1 VPMSES
7 EYVRTNKTEVK
18 RKPDRGSY
26 DRETVHSILDE
37 GLVAHVGILQGGTPL
52 VIPMTYGR
60 VEEQMY
66 LHGSAASRLLRD
78 ARDVDVCVTVTLL
91 DGLVLARSLIN
102 HSMNYRSV
110 VIFGKAKQVTDLD
123 EKSSALD
130 AVTEH
135 IIAGRVAATR
145 KNSVKE
151 INSTLVLS
159 IPINEASA
167 KIRSGPPH
175 DYEEDMELDVWA
187 GVIPIGMAI
196 GAPEPDETLSDL
208 ITIPDHVKK
217 WRR

>member
-1 VPMSES
+1 MPMSES

-135 IIAGRVAATR
+135 IISGRVAATR

>member
-1 VPMSES
+1 MSKP

-37 GLVAHVGILQGGTPL
+37 GLVAHVGIVQDETPL
-52 VIPMTYGR
+52 VIPMAYGR
-60 VEEQMY
+60 VEERLY

-78 ARDVDVCVTVTLL
+78 ARDLDVCVTVTLL

-110 VIFGKAKQVTDLD
+110 VIFGKAKQVTDVD
-123 EKSSALD
+123 EKSAALE

-135 IIAGRVAATR
+135 IISGRVADTR
-145 KNSVKE
+145 KNSAKE
-151 INSTLVLS
+151 IKSTLVLS
-159 IPINEASA
+159 VPINEVSA
-167 KIRSGPPH
+167 KIRFGPPN

-187 GVIPIGMAI
+187 GVIPIGVAI
-196 GAPEPDETLSDL
+196 GAPEPDEISGDL
-208 ITIPDHVKK
+208 MAVPDYVKK

>member
-135 IIAGRVAATR
+135 IISGRVAATR

>member
-1 VPMSES
+1 MSEP

-37 GLVAHVGILQGGTPL
+37 GLVAHVGIVQGETPL
-52 VIPMTYGR
+52 VIPMAYGR
-60 VEEQMY
+60 VEAQLY

-78 ARDVDVCVTVTLL
+78 ARDLDVCVTVTLL

-110 VIFGKAKQVTDLD
+110 VIFGKAKQVTDVD
-123 EKSSALD
+123 EKSAALE

-135 IIAGRVAATR
+135 IISGRVAATR
-145 KNSVKE
+145 KNSAKE
-151 INSTLVLS
+151 IKSTLVLS
-159 IPINEASA
+159 VPINEVSA
-167 KIRSGPPH
+167 KIRFGPPS

-196 GAPEPDETLSDL
+196 GAPEPDEISGDL
-208 ITIPDHVKK
+208 MAVPDYVKEWK
-217 WRR
+217 R

>member
-1 VPMSES
+1 MSES

-135 IIAGRVAATR
+135 IISGRVAATR

>member
-1 VPMSES
+1 VPMSEP

-37 GLVAHVGILQGGTPL
+37 GLVAHVGIVQGATPL

-60 VEEQMY
+60 VEEQLY

-123 EKSSALD
+123 EKGSALE

-135 IIAGRVAATR
+135 IISGRVAATR
-145 KNSVKE
+145 KNSAKE
-151 INSTLVLS
+151 IQSTLVLS
-159 IPINEASA
+159 VPINEASA
-167 KIRSGPPH
+167 KIRFGPPH

-196 GAPEPDETLSDL
+196 GAPEPDEVSRDL
-208 ITIPDHVKK
+208 VAIPDHVKK
-217 WRR
+217 WKR

>member
-1 VPMSES
+1 MSES

>member
-1 VPMSES
+1 MPMSES